1 MASYAEQLAA
11 FADKRSTPSELSY
24 AEQLAGAADFS
35 KGGGKKIRDDFNL
48 RSTEVTKN
56 NTYVDNALE
65 EGARRFDANLDYF
78 DAAIESSRFNIFGD
92 HEAAKLAAKTAKS
105 KEELAGI
112 FRQANGVRDF
122 KEMWTE
128 GASAGD
134 WANYFVHSGLMIAP
148 EVGLTIA
155 SAIASGGLV
164 PAVYAGGRA
173 TLGLAAASIAK
184 DKFVKRASQYAGAFA
199 VNYPQ
204 RAGETYGFSGN
215 ADGSLALAVPQAA
228 ADIFAQVAV
237 LKAFGKA
244 AKKEGKQSARSA
256 LRDIAVATGQQ
267 AGIEGGTE
275 LFQTEMQILA
285 KSLEDPN
292 YDPFSDDAQF
302 MRLEAG
308 IAGTVLGG
316 AMGGGSTAVGTVVS
330 GGGEALTQ
338 FREGARN
345 PETDFIPELPNR
357 LQTQLLELDEGRGRE
372 AVVNTEGPLPPEY
385 LGDRQQI
392 ELADGQGF
400 LIVREDQDINEVK
413 QAFESG
419 SRDILG
425 NGTVNKPEGGT
436 EVVRSVNS
444 DGSRGA
450 DVVVTPD
457 TEAAVTEAQEAKSDI
472 GQTEKVSAEQAAKE
486 RLKPDDEIMSENDP
500 DFEEGLQ
507 KAVENFQEGQDTRAQ
522 FDPEA
527 QNAAISNQDIADLN
541 AQEDSN
547 VRGVDYETA
556 ANFKVDDEPVREF
569 GKNLQERGDVR
580 DIAGDFEGYS
590 TYEGALGGLEKM
602 VKLAIDNARYSTR
615 EELTEQQINDL
626 ELDVRDRYEIKQ
638 QDDGSYTVLEYGE
651 DSLLDATRLVRAAAG
666 KTVVKGKK
674 QRQRQVEAV
683 RKVLNTLFETGEVPK
698 LSGALRKQLA
708 QVAAV
713 VSPEGNVVVVDLKTL
728 AERGWRELSRKG
740 EIPPN
745 VKDAQRLQLGLQE
758 SLGTLAA
765 SGYTFPTNDQF
776 GGIDL
781 SFNPNKQMG
790 FGEKAVRLGSTA
802 ILNQYNRSTAQSYA
816 ESLGDPPR
824 LKDFKTRAQWFGA
837 ARKFILQSREL
848 QANEVET
855 RQGNEFV
862 VDETESTTAEL
873 GGESQAIAAAQ
884 AERAANQRQ
893 LNDSDIREMAEE
905 GPRRPVADRFESI
918 GLGSTP
924 ILPNVKTILNGNS
937 NLIKGVAE
945 LLTDALK
952 LTGQNMLII
961 DSVGIEKMLADPNL
975 DSTVRAEL
983 QRAID
988 RNSIGKSI
996 YPEGRNYG
1004 IVYVN
1009 TREINAKFIRRRAT
1023 KSGPF
1028 ANVEV
1033 NPQETASQ
1041 SDRQVYEE
1049 DVAAQLG
1056 VDLNRPLPAEDS
1068 TQLSAADKAEMRA
1081 LVSWV
1086 LMHEIGHQ
1094 YFRNSINTM
1103 SQADFN
1109 SLWSIYSVDE
1119 TKPWYESTYPND
1131 RDKQFHE
1138 WLADRVAAY
1147 GMRQFD
1153 GQPNARDRSGDAR
1166 ADKWVAKIAQGLQKL
1181 FDVWKQK
1188 FLKRGTV
1195 IRGTNFAESKLFN
1208 DWLNEVLH
1216 RGVNEDP
1223 IDQQQ
1228 RNEIIQTEIDEA
1240 YERFADFGE
1249 EHSTTRNQ
1257 ANWRRSVR
1265 DWHKAGVGSF
1275 MGRLFFSAHRQLRV
1289 LGPAGRRIANS
1300 MYKLSSSQGRDGFLQ
1315 RALFQ
1320 HQKWTGYLYRI
1331 LPRDAE
1337 TMTQVLDE
1345 YAVWKENGGD
1355 LQNIPEA
1362 IQPYYARLNTFFE
1375 SMRDYLADADPN
1387 FRARE
1392 NYFMHLYDPEK
1403 LNDPQKQAALARMLV
1418 EKQGYE
1424 EADAVAAV
1432 QGLRASLSRV
1442 NQSPDPDKVTA
1453 HSSETRAWTELTYAD
1468 LKELNVLY
1476 DSRTAIFKYTKEVTR
1491 AAEFHKVFGDGV
1503 GQAYRADA
1511 KLQREY
1517 ARLDPQ
1523 EREQAQA
1530 LVDGMLGRLGSKINP
1545 EWGQVQS
1552 WLMTMQFIATLQ
1564 FATLA
1569 SLPDIL
1575 MPALRSREFSGLAM
1589 NLKTLAKLM
1598 TDAETREAMY
1608 EEARFLGTISND
1620 VINESIISGYGS
1632 EWMDPNARYITDAFF
1647 KIIGLEHWTRMTRV
1661 VATSFGRE
1669 FLIKH
1674 ATENTPRGIRYL
1686 DELGIDGET
1695 VRQWIN
1701 SGYDYNT
1708 ADGRAVQMAILRFT
1722 DEAILRPNS
1731 AERPTYMSDPRFML
1745 FGQLKGFYYSFGQ
1758 KVVGGMYREMKS
1770 RQAAGE
1776 GLSAQTSVMILAGV
1790 ALLPLAAA
1798 ALAIREA
1805 IKYEEGRAPTD
1816 RMDTTEYM
1824 FELVS
1829 RAGFLGPLEIP
1840 LAMYNS
1846 SDFSQPFWVAPLGP
1860 TAGTAYDIVTDGPI
1874 DAMENLIPVYNQF
1887 N

>member
-11 FADKRSTPSELSY
+11 FTDKRATPSELSY

-65 EGARRFDANLDYF
+65 EGTRRFDANLDYF
-78 DAAIESSRFNIFGD
+78 NAAFQSAIWKDNY
-92 HEAAKLAAKTAKS
+92 AAELAARTARS

-134 WANYFVHSGLMIAP
+134 WANYFIHSGLMIAP

-155 SAIASGGLV
+155 SAIATGGLA
-164 PAVYAGGRA
+164 PLLYGGGRA

-199 VNYPQ
+199 INYPQ

-215 ADGSLALAVPQAA
+215 AEGSLVSAVPQAA

-244 AKKEGKQSARSA
+244 ATSEGKQSARSA

-308 IAGTVLGG
+308 IAGSVLGG
-316 AMGGGSTAVGTVVS
+316 TMGGGSTAVGTAVS
-330 GGGEALTQ
+330 SGGEALTQ

-345 PETDFIPELPNR
+345 PETDFIPELPKR

-419 SRDILG
+419 SRDVLG

-457 TEAAVTEAQEAKSDI
+457 TEAAVTEAQEAKSDT

-500 DFEEGLQ
+500 DFEENVDEEFKDTPLDQFGQ
-507 KAVENFQEGQDTRAQ
+507 IAADRDNPNVELST
-522 FDPEA
+522 DPEA
-527 QNAAISNQDIADLN
+527 VA
-541 AQEDSN
+541 
-547 VRGVDYETA
+547 RGIDYEAA

-569 GKNLQERGDVR
+569 GKNLQKRGDVE
-580 DIAGDFEGYS
+580 DIKGNFEGYS
-590 TYEGALGGLEKM
+590 TYESAVGGLEKM
-602 VKLAIDNARYSTR
+602 IKLAVDNARYGTR
-615 EELTEQQINDL
+615 EELSEQQLNDL

-638 QDDGSYTVLEYGE
+638 QDDGTYTLLEYGE

-666 KTVVKGKK
+666 KTTVKGKK

-683 RKVLNTLFETGEVPK
+683 RKVLNTLFETGELPE
-698 LSGALRKQLA
+698 LSEALQKQLA

-713 VSPEGNVVVVDLKTL
+713 ITPKGSVVVVDLKTL

-740 EIPPN
+740 EVPPN
-745 VKDAQRLQLGLQE
+745 VKDSQRLQLGLQE
-758 SLGTLAA
+758 SLGTLAL
-765 SGYTFPTNDQF
+765 SGYSFPTNDQF

-781 SFNPNKQMG
+781 SFGPNKQMG
-790 FGEKAVRLGSTA
+790 FGEKAVPLGGTA
-802 ILNQYNRSTAQSYA
+802 ILNQYNRSTARSYA
-816 ESLGDPPR
+816 ESLGNPPR
-824 LKDFKTRAQWFGA
+824 LKDFKTRADWFGA

-848 QANEVET
+848 QAGEVEA
-855 RQGNEFV
+855 RQGSEFV
-862 VDETESTTAEL
+862 IDETEATTAEL

-905 GPRRPVADRFESI
+905 GRRRPVADTFENI
-918 GLGSTP
+918 GLGNTP
-924 ILPNVKTILNGNS
+924 ILPNVKTILSGNS
-937 NLIKGVAE
+937 YLIKGVAE

-952 LTGQNMLII
+952 LVGQNILII
-961 DSVGIEKMLADPNL
+961 DSVGIEKMLADPRL
-975 DSTVRAEL
+975 DSIVRAEL
-983 QRAID
+983 QRVID
-988 RNSIGKSI
+988 RGSIGKSI

-1009 TREINAKFIRRRAT
+1009 TREINSKFIRRRAAR
-1023 KSGPF
+1023 SRPSD
-1028 ANVEV
+1028 NVEV

-1041 SDRQVYEE
+1041 I
-1049 DVAAQLG
+1049 
-1056 VDLNRPLPAEDS
+1056 PAGDQ
-1068 TQLSAADKAEMRA
+1068 TQLSSADKAEMRA
-1081 LVSWV
+1081 LISWV

-1166 ADKWVAKIAQGLQKL
+1166 ADYWVAKIARALQNL
-1181 FDVWKQK
+1181 FDVWAQK

-1275 MGRLFFSAHRQLRV
+1275 LGRLFFSAHRQLRV

-1403 LNDPQKQAALARMLV
+1403 LKDPQKQAALARMLV
-1418 EKQGYE
+1418 DKQGYTEE
-1424 EADAVAAV
+1424 EAISAV
-1432 QGLRASLSRV
+1432 QGLRASLLRV

-1598 TDAETREAMY
+1598 TDAEAREAMY

-1686 DELGIDGET
+1686 DELRIDGET

-1722 DEAILRPNS
+1722 DEAILRPNA

-1745 FGQLKGFYYSFGQ
+1745 FSQLKGFYYSFGQ

-1770 RQAAGE
+1770 RRAAGE

-1846 SDFSQPFWVAPLGP
+1846 SDFSQPFWIAPLGP
-1860 TAGTAYDIVTDGPI
+1860 TVGTAYDIVTDGPL
-1874 DAMENLIPVYNQF
+1874 DAMENLIPIYNQF